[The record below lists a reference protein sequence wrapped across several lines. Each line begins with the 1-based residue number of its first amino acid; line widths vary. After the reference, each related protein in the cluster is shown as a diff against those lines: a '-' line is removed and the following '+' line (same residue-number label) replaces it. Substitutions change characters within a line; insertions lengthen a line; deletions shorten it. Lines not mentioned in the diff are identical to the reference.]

1 MFFVECVDFGQ
12 DGMIF
17 GDLVKTLE
25 YKSSWSYV
33 INDKLRHN
41 YVLSKDDQD
50 DMVALEKTLEELP
63 NYTGN
68 VSRFLYFNKEED
80 LDTFIKGHQ
89 VDNIITYKEYISTTV
104 YGNIYNRDAQVII
117 YILDA
122 KKGKDLT
129 KYLPE
134 EKEVL
139 YPRNSSFD
147 IINIE
152 VLNNTYHI
160 LMEEV

>member
-1 MFFVECVDFGQ
+1 MNNKYEY
-12 DGMIF
+12 IIR
-17 GDLVKTLE
+17 K

-41 YVLSKDDQD
+41 YALSNQDQED
-50 DMVALEKTLEELP
+50 IATLDQALEELP
-63 NYTGN
+63 NYFGN
-68 VSRFLYFNKEED
+68 VSRFLYFNKKED
-80 LDTFIKGHQ
+80 LDTFIKEHQ
-89 VDNIITYKEYISTTV
+89 VGKRITYKEYISTTV
-104 YGNIYNRDAQVII
+104 YGNIYNRDAQVVL

-147 IINIE
+147 IINME